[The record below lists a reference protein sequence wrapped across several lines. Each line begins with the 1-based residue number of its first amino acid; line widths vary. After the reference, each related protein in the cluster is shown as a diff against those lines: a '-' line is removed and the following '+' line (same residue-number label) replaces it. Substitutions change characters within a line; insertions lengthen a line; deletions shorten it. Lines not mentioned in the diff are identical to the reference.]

1 MEHPEIWG
9 CLAVGEVEGS
19 TVSPDIRNKMR
30 CPGLGEHQ
38 VLFVISVI
46 MWEGRAQHSPINC
59 QCWWGGLGWWRV
71 SCPPLV
77 GWVLCWPC

>member
-19 TVSPDIRNKMR
+19 TVS
-30 CPGLGEHQ
+30 PGLGEHQ

-46 MWEGRAQHSPINC
+46 MWEGRAQHPPINC
-59 QCWWGGLGWWRV
+59 QCWWGGLG
-71 SCPPLV
+71 
-77 GWVLCWPC
+77 